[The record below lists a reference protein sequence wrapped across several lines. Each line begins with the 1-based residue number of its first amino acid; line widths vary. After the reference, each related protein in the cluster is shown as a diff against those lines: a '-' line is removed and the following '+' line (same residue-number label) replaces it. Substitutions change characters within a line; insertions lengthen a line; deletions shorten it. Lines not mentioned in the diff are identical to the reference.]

1 MNSEIFSAIERIH
14 GVVSAPKITFGDAVF
29 VFDTINKYFGD
40 YERSQ
45 EFRGVDIKLSKRFRE
60 FLEFFGREQGVIF
73 TSQFFLFCYTL
84 AQDYKQ
90 VQNPIY

>member
-29 VFDTINKYFGD
+29 VFETINKYFGD

-45 EFRGVDIKLSKRFRE
+45 EFRAQILSYPSGFVNFWNFLGESKGDI
-60 FLEFFGREQGVIF
+60 
-73 TSQFFLFCYTL
+73 Y
-84 AQDYKQ
+84 
-90 VQNPIY
+90 